1 MDQCNC
7 KICKIEIENLKAQI
21 MNLVTTKTKKKPTCG
36 VTNNKKPKRMTLN
49 QLVSIVETIAINLSQ
64 LTTKV
69 DNLVIRVDDLTT
81 TMNNRFDAIEKR
93 LDSLENR
100 VTNLEIKVDQIDKR
114 LSYLEQNVVMKS
126 DLKKI
131 FKPSAFKNVSK

>member
-7 KICKIEIENLKAQI
+7 KICKIEISKLKAQI
-21 MNLVTTKTKKKPTCG
+21 MNLVTTKTKKKPTCD

-49 QLVSIVETIAINLSQ
+49 QLVGVVETIAINLSQ
-64 LTTKV
+64 
-69 DNLVIRVDDLTT
+69 LTT

-93 LDSLENR
+93 
-100 VTNLEIKVDQIDKR
+100 IA
-114 LSYLEQNVVMKS
+114 YLEQNVVMKD

-131 FKPSAFKNVSK
+131 FKPSAFKSTTH